1 MVVNG
6 KIVYDYTG
14 VGQNGNG
21 MWYLENGEI
30 TYKYTDTYYENDK
43 AYIIE
48 KNRVQVIVSKDTTKL
63 MEINNN

>member
-1 MVVNG
+1 MVSR
-6 KIVYDYTG
+6 K
-14 VGQNGNG
+14 
-21 MWYLENGEI
+21 NGEI

-63 MEINNN
+63 MEINNNWRMVVNGKIIYDYTGLGKK